1 MVAHPA
7 QQDRLR
13 AACLGVP
20 PATDR
25 PVLVACAERL
35 LRDLAFVPPPG
46 VSHARAGTANP
57 APST

>member
-1 MVAHPA
+1 VVATPA

-35 LRDLAFVPPPG
+35 LRDLALVLRQAFKRPRV
-46 VSHARAGTANP
+46 GTAGP
-57 APST
+57 APSN